1 MEEEKKEIIGFL
13 EIYLTK
19 SKNGSVTVKKNSE
32 NLSYFD
38 VIGALENIKY
48 EYLVEFEKTKVTT
61 KNDD

>member
-13 EIYLTK
+13 EIRLTK
-19 SKNGSVTVKKNSE
+19 NQNGNVTIYKNSE